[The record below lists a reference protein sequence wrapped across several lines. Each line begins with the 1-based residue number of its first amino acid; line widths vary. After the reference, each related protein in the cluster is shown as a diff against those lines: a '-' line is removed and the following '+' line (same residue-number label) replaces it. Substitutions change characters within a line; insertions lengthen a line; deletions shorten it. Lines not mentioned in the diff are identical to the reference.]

1 MRTEEA
7 AGGVARGSSSP
18 RSFWARSSPDAGAEE
33 VAVVV
38 AARRPR
44 SRPLRSRDSRNRSP
58 NRLPRLP

>member
-1 MRTEEA
+1 MRMEEA

-33 VAVVV
+33 VAA

>member
-33 VAVVV
+33 VA

-44 SRPLRSRDSRNRSP
+44 SRPPRNRNP
-58 NRLPRLP
+58 NRLP